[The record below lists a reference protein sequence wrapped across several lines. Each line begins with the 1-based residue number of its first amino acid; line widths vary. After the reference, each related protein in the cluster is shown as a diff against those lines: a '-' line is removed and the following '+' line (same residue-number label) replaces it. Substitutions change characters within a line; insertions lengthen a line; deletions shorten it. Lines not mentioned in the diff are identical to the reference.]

1 MRKMTSN
8 CGIYAI
14 TSPSGK
20 RYIGSSTRIRDRWT
34 THRNALRQG
43 THHSPAL
50 QAAFIK
56 YGEDALRFEIIET
69 CIPADLIAREQAHI
83 DAYNFRDLYN
93 VAPKAYS
100 CLGVVRSEETKARVA
115 AAKRNQTPETL
126 AKISAAL
133 KGRKLPPHQ
142 VEALRRLHTGR
153 KATDSARE
161 KMSAA
166 RKGRKQSPAHVAA
179 RAAAMRGQVYD
190 TTRIANMVAG
200 RAGRPT
206 RNSKTGL
213 AGVYATPNGR
223 FRARIQRAGIN
234 HGLGT
239 FDTAQEARAAI
250 MRFEQE
256 NP

>member
-1 MRKMTSN
+1 MRRMTSN

-14 TSPSGK
+14 TSPSGR
-20 RYIGSSTRIRDRWT
+20 RYIGSSMRIRDRWT

-69 CIPADLIAREQAHI
+69 CAPADLIVREQAHI
-83 DAYNFRDLYN
+83 DACDFRDLYN

-142 VEALRRLHTGR
+142 VEALRRVHTGR
-153 KATDSARE
+153 KASDSTRA
-161 KMSAA
+161 KMSAL
-166 RKGRKQSPAHVAA
+166 RKGRKQSDAHVAA
-179 RAAAMRGQVYD
+179 RADALRGQTYD
-190 TTRIANMVAG
+190 AARVANMVAG

-206 RNSKTGL
+206 RNSKTGF
-213 AGVYATPNGR
+213 AGVYASPNGR
-223 FRARIQRAGIN
+223 FRARIRRAGVN

-239 FDTAQEARAAI
+239 FATAEEAQAAI